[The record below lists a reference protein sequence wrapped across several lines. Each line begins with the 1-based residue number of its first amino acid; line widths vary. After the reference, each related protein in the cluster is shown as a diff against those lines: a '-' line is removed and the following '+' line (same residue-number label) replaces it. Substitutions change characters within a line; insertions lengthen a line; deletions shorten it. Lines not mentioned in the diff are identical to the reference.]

1 MAFLWHSHHIGNGKS
16 SQLTNSIIF
25 RGVGIPPT
33 SSQETDHLGMI
44 SWWGSSFDDYLCES
58 FIKGSLGVYT
68 SVWWSL
74 RAMKSTVIAC
84 DCKERALQVTVTA
97 KNSRWRLDAK
107 NSQCKEEALQG
118 TVTAKNS
125 HCKEETLF
133 IFRLSL
139 LLKASKSYFVL
150 PWWEDRRSGQESWSR
165 FWTRKELTWD
175 DLRLR
180 RAEMCWEELKII
192 EMGWKEI
199 RWDEPRKTGV

>member
-44 SWWGSSFDDYLCES
+44 SWWGLSFDDYLCES

-68 SVWWSL
+68 SVWRSL

-97 KNSRWRLDAK
+97 KNSHWRLDARTVSAK
-107 NSQCKEEALQG
+107 RRHCKEQPLQR
-118 TVTAKNS
+118 TVTAGNRGAIAYS
-125 HCKEETLF
+125 RGTSSN
-133 IFRLSL
+133 FRVERGDPDPCSTEFCEYKGCLVVV
-139 LLKASKSYFVL
+139 SKFTVSVYV
-150 PWWEDRRSGQESWSR
+150 
-165 FWTRKELTWD
+165 KH
-175 DLRLR
+175 
-180 RAEMCWEELKII
+180 
-192 EMGWKEI
+192 
-199 RWDEPRKTGV
+199 